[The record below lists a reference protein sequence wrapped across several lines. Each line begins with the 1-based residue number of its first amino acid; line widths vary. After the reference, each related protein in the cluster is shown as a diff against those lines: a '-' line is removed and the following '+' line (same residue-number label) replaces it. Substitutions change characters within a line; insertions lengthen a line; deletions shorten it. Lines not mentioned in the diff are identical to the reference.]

1 MFASAFLA
9 SCCQGNTE
17 ERTHSCYMSPLSR
30 KEHDSTWIK
39 ERLCSRSLLQAVG
52 HHRLQVESHT
62 CQGRDSLPWWAEP
75 AQSLEKGLGSS
86 LLLLRPRW
94 WLWGGQSTLKGW
106 KAHGKKW
113 TRREN
118 CAKWKVTKFKW
129 GGAVPAFLPGHCLD
143 IVLSVYGALYS
154 GIMQQPPKTSLLL
167 QNLGMDL

>member
-1 MFASAFLA
+1 MFASAFPA

-17 ERTHSCYMSPLSR
+17 ERTRSCYMSPLSR

-39 ERLCSRSLLQAVG
+39 ERLCPCSLLQAAG
-52 HHRLQVESHT
+52 HRRLRAESHART
-62 CQGRDSLPWWAEP
+62 GTVSLWAEP

-86 LLLLRPRW
+86 PSSSDPDGDCR
-94 WLWGGQSTLKGW
+94 GQSTLKRW

-118 CAKWKVTKFKW
+118 CAKWKVTKCKW